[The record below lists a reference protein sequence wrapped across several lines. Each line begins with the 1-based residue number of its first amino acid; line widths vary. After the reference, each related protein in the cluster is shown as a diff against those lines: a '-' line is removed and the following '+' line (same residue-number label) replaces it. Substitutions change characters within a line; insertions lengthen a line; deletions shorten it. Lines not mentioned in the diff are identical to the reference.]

1 MKTIFNEI
9 ISFGRRAFRAI
20 LDEFIEDE
28 PKKVKKG
35 TKAQKAYR
43 DSIKIPVG
51 KYSTSGKLIKKYPS
65 ISEAIEDTPNV
76 DRPNVTAC
84 IHGRRKTAG
93 GYRWEKI
100 NE

>member
-1 MKTIFNEI
+1 MNNLINDI
-9 ISFGRRAFRAI
+9 ISFGRRAFRAV
-20 LDEFIEDE
+20 LNEFIEDE
-28 PKKVKKG
+28 PKKEKKG

-51 KYSTSGKLIKKYPS
+51 KYSTSGKLIKKYS
-65 ISEAIEDTPNV
+65 SVSEAIEDTPNV

-93 GYRWEKI
+93 GFVWRKI